1 MPSGLD
7 AAGSCPAEKGFREQ
21 DLQRLSPAALAYVG
35 DAVYE
40 LHVRIACLLPPKR
53 IQDYHRQVVEQVR
66 AESQAAQVRSL
77 SIHLTEQE
85 QDIVRRGRNA
95 AQRGPRR
102 VDAEIY
108 RQATGLETL
117 LGYLYLSNP
126 GRLQELLAQMQPLQN
141 LKPPP
146 EESGERGGE
155 RGGEKA

>member
-7 AAGSCPAEKGFREQ
+7 AADLRLAEQ

-40 LHVRIACLLPPKR
+40 LHMRVSCLLPPKR

-77 SIHLTEQE
+77 SAYLTEQE

-95 AQRGPRR
+95 AQRGPKR
-102 VDAEIY
+102 VDAETY

-126 GRLQELLAQMQPLQN
+126 GRLQEVLAQMQPLEN
-141 LKPPP
+141 LKPLPA
-146 EESGERGGE
+146 E
-155 RGGEKA
+155 GGEKA

>member
-1 MPSGLD
+1 MPNGLD
-7 AAGSCPAEKGFREQ
+7 AARLRPAEKGFREQ

-77 SIHLTEQE
+77 SAHLTEQE

-95 AQRGPRR
+95 AQRGPKR

-126 GRLQELLAQMQPLQN
+126 GRLQELLSQMQPLETLN
-141 LKPPP
+141 SLPESLPEKDGEPP
-146 EESGERGGE
+146 
-155 RGGEKA
+155 

>member
-7 AAGSCPAEKGFREQ
+7 AAGSRLTEQ
-21 DLQRLSPAALAYVG
+21 DLRRLSPAALAYVG

-40 LHVRIACLLPPKR
+40 LHVRVSCLLPPKR
-53 IQDYHRQVVEQVR
+53 TQDYHQQVVQQVR

-77 SIHLTEQE
+77 SAHLTEQE

-102 VDAEIY
+102 VDADIY

-126 GRLQELLAQMQPLQN
+126 VRLQELLAQMQPPENLEGLLQEGSEN
-141 LKPPP
+141 
-146 EESGERGGE
+146 
-155 RGGEKA
+155 A